1 VNFPKRLWCH
11 TWFSRLAVS
20 RQHWE
25 AGAAACHEVCRASS
39 RKQSIQRGS
48 AGGVRAQLLPPLLL
62 GTLHV
67 ARPPLESTVPSTRNQ
82 PLCDISH
89 GAKGSLGSG
98 TAAGTTSAAA
108 LLATSSRFLQLPRAA
123 GSHEFS
129 PRPGPAGRVLAG
141 VRHVGQLWVSGPRLW
156 EGAGAAL
163 VGFTG
168 GCSLFPLATP
178 KLPKR
183 HVGASVPCQQ
193 PGRWHNSPTG
203 LKHKQG

>member
-1 VNFPKRLWCH
+1 MDFPKRLRCH

-39 RKQSIQRGS
+39 RKQSIQRGC

-67 ARPPLESTVPSTRNQ
+67 ARPRLESTVPSTRNQ

-98 TAAGTTSAAA
+98 TAAGTTSTAA
-108 LLATSSRFLQLPRAA
+108 LLATSSRFLQLLRATGSDEFAPR
-123 GSHEFS
+123 S
-129 PRPGPAGRVLAG
+129 RPAGHVLAG
-141 VRHVGQLWVSGPRLW
+141 TWHVEQLWVSGPRLW
-156 EGAGAAL
+156 EAAGAAL
-163 VGFTG
+163 VGLTG
-168 GCSLFPLATP
+168 GCSL
-178 KLPKR
+178 
-183 HVGASVPCQQ
+183 VPR
-193 PGRWHNSPTG
+193 GHT
-203 LKHKQG
+203 